1 MSQREAVLGAV
12 LLFIAF
18 LTFLTVRAIVRG
30 TDTGLAVVSLVVL
43 LLLGFG
49 VLGAITSPPDE

>member
-1 MSQREAVLGAV
+1 MRQRDVALGAV

-18 LTFLTVRAIVRG
+18 LSFFSIRAIARG
-30 TDTGLAVVSLVVL
+30 EDVGLAAVSLVVL
-43 LLLGFG
+43 ALVAFG

>member
-1 MSQREAVLGAV
+1 MTQRGVVLGAV

-30 TDTGLAVVSLVVL
+30 TDTGLAIVSLVVL

>member
-1 MSQREAVLGAV
+1 MRQRDVVLGAA

-18 LTFLTVRAIVRG
+18 LAFLTIRAIVQG
-30 TDTGLAVVSLVVL
+30 GNTALAVVSLIVL

>member
-1 MSQREAVLGAV
+1 MRPRDLVLGAA

-18 LTFLTVRAIVRG
+18 LTFLTIRAIVQG
-30 TDTGLAVVSLVVL
+30 GNTALAVVSLIVL

>member
-1 MSQREAVLGAV
+1 MGQREAVLGAV
-12 LLFIAF
+12 LLFIGF
-18 LTFLTVRAIVRG
+18 LAFLTVRAIVRG